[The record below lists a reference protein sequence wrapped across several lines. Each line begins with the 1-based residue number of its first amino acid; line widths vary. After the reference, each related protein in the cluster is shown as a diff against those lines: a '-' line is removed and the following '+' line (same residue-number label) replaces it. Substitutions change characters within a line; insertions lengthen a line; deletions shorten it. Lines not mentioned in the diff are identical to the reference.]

1 MLQYSRSR
9 KSGALRKDLN
19 RQEGKIKK
27 LMEEKEV
34 NLAEAKAQK
43 IRRQNV
49 KMNKIASLNAD
60 LASAREKLA
69 KLNNKL
75 VKEIKILRDQKNE

>member
-1 MLQYSRSR
+1 
-9 KSGALRKDLN
+9 
-19 RQEGKIKK
+19 
-27 LMEEKEV
+27 MEEKEV

-43 IRRQNV
+43 MRRQNV

-60 LASAREKLA
+60 LASAKEKLA

>member
-1 MLQYSRSR
+1 
-9 KSGALRKDLN
+9 
-19 RQEGKIKK
+19 
-27 LMEEKEV
+27 
-34 NLAEAKAQK
+34 
-43 IRRQNV
+43 V

-60 LASAREKLA
+60 LASAKEKLA